1 MGNKIEEKAIA
12 YVMKNE
18 RRLGNNPKDVHSKRL
33 GYDVKS
39 GNKCIEVKGRG
50 KARPSFIHFSEY
62 NDNGME
68 KAMESKKEYVL
79 YVVYD
84 IDNSSCKHFS
94 MNVDEIKGRRIPKKH
109 FEIRFMAEDFQ

>member
-1 MGNKIEEKAIA
+1 
-12 YVMKNE
+12 
-18 RRLGNNPKDVHSKRL
+18 
-33 GYDVKS
+33 
-39 GNKCIEVKGRG
+39 
-50 KARPSFIHFSEY
+50 
-62 NDNGME
+62 
-68 KAMESKKEYVL
+68 MESKKEYVL